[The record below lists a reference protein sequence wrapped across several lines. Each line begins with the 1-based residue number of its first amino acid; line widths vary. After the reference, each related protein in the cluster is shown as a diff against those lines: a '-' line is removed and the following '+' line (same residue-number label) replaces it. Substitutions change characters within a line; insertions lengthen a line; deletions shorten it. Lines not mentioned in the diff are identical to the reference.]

1 MGLALPWA
9 LGPAGEL
16 SCPWSSW
23 CVSLL
28 SRGQIGKTGRGRATG
43 LLGPRSPTENSCFV
57 LAGFLP
63 LPFTPEEQTAP
74 ESSSLTVANLH
85 CTFRVFVPEPRL
97 KGQRYP
103 GRAVQRTAGARGPG
117 RASPRCRGVGG
128 TLCAGRTWQPVQQL
142 PEQEPRPLVFRGCS
156 VRSAGRGGASPMLE
170 SLNE

>member
-1 MGLALPWA
+1 MGLALTWA

-117 RASPRCRGVGG
+117 RASPRCRRGG
-128 TLCAGRTWQPVQQL
+128 GHSVCRSHVAACPAASGAGAPSASL
-142 PEQEPRPLVFRGCS
+142 PWMQRAQCW
-156 VRSAGRGGASPMLE
+156 AGRGFSHA
-170 SLNE
+170 